1 MLQSLNEKLIG
12 ILDASHEIVLLLLME
27 CTVCKCQD
35 LVFFHISTKSQ
46 FNEGKTWLQ
55 TASLCFLTSFF
66 FFLFSLL
73 YKNLKN

>member
-35 LVFFHISTKSQ
+35 LFFSTLVLSHSLVRA
-46 FNEGKTWLQ
+46 KTGCRLLAC
-55 TASLCFLTSFF
+55 AS
-66 FFLFSLL
+66 
-73 YKNLKN
+73 